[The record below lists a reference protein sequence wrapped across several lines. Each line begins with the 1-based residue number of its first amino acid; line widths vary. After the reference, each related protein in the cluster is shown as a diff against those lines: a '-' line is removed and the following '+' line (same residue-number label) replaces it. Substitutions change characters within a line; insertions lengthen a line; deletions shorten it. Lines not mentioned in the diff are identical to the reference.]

1 MLKTRNIIL
10 AFIVL
15 FLSASFSFAET
26 KELKEYKI
34 VKGDTLW
41 DISAKEL
48 KDPFLWP
55 RIWKENSWIENPH
68 LIYPDQMIKIPQI
81 SSTEQEPK
89 KEEAKKELPKEM
101 KHPLVSENMIMK
113 SGYLAAAIPGAGR
126 VADSPSGQL
135 LFGNGDIVYVELSKA
150 AKVGDKF
157 YVIKASEPLIHPIT
171 RKQIGY
177 VITISG
183 IAEIVQMKDGDT
195 TARINKCFGEI
206 AKGDI
211 LDTYYDIKPPMT
223 TGQFRSPNV
232 NGMILAIGSEMI
244 FNSMLDLTYIDK
256 GCKDG
261 IEIGDIFR
269 TIAVGDHAITNGT
282 IQVISCQ
289 DHTATAIIQ
298 NSNSPIEPGNIFAK
312 MDESEMKAAQSTNEV
327 K

>member
-1 MLKTRNIIL
+1 MLKTRNIVL
-10 AFIVL
+10 AIIVL
-15 FLSASFSFAET
+15 LLSVSFSFAET

-68 LIYPDQMIKIPQI
+68 MIYPGQIIKIPQI
-81 SSTEQEPK
+81 STAYQEPQKDETK
-89 KEEAKKELPKEM
+89 KEPIKELKYPVVGE
-101 KHPLVSENMIMK
+101 SMIMK
-113 SGYLAAAIPGAGR
+113 SGYLANAIPGVGR
-126 VADSPSGQL
+126 VGDSPSGHT
-135 LFGNGDIVYVELSKA
+135 LFGNGDIVYVELNKA
-150 AKVGDKF
+150 VKVGDKF
-157 YVIKASEPLIHPIT
+157 YVIKASEPVIHPIT
-171 RKQIGY
+171 QKQIGY
-177 VITISG
+177 VIRISG
-183 IAEIVQMKDGDT
+183 IAEIVQIKDGDT
-195 TARINKCFGEI
+195 TARINKCFEEI
-206 AKGDI
+206 AQGDI

-232 NGMILAIGSEMI
+232 NGMILAIGSAI

-261 IEIGDIFR
+261 IAIGDMFR
-269 TIAVGDHAITNGT
+269 TIAVGDHAVTNGT
-282 IQVISCQ
+282 MQVISCK

-298 NSNSPIEPGNIFAK
+298 NSIDPIEPGNIFAK
-312 MDESEMKAAQSTNEV
+312 MDEREIKVSEKAVEE